1 MPLPN
6 GIIKKDESVYWA
18 GKGEFLLFVPDFYF
32 DMKLAVITG
41 EFVSVLGVL
50 NYAISTD
57 SNTYGKIRQFYFPSM
72 FTTKPGY
79 IEKIKNFE
87 ITECYK
93 ADYRVFHYTNN
104 NIDQVISSTKISK
117 EIGNV
122 EDLFRL
128 FYKTG
133 KTPNTVMYDEMQN
146 YPMSSIEVAG
156 SSFGINIGLFG
167 IVQGELCRDPED
179 LSKPFRLSS
188 TIDKNMCGYKEISLS
203 DAPKYVSPYA
213 SLTSENFD
221 SGVIGAVMSKPKSPS
236 ALEKVFTG

>member
-79 IEKIKNFE
+79 IEKIKNF
-87 ITECYK
+87 
-93 ADYRVFHYTNN
+93 ALNLGL
-104 NIDQVISSTKISK
+104 NILK
-117 EIGNV
+117 EQDSAVKGPKGNV
-122 EDLFRL
+122 EHFILL
-128 FYKTG
+128 NK
-133 KTPNTVMYDEMQN
+133 K
-146 YPMSSIEVAG
+146 AG
-156 SSFGINIGLFG
+156 
-167 IVQGELCRDPED
+167 
-179 LSKPFRLSS
+179 
-188 TIDKNMCGYKEISLS
+188 
-203 DAPKYVSPYA
+203 
-213 SLTSENFD
+213 
-221 SGVIGAVMSKPKSPS
+221 
-236 ALEKVFTG
+236 